1 MMKKLSKPKLYKPD
15 INIPKVIKRRKAP
28 EERLKEA
35 FANVPKITNETV
47 AEHREEVLSS
57 ARKYI
62 YPLQHSRKRIVFM
75 SSSIAALAV
84 FLFLAY
90 ILVALYRFQSTSSF
104 IYGVTQVIPF
114 PVAKVGGSWVSY
126 DSYLFELKRYM
137 HYYETQQQVNFLF
150 SILAGV
156 APFGTLIFELV
167 MAHKYHDNKQV
178 WAISMLIRQNNSLL
192 AAQPSHGVDW
202 KLPVINADLELGL
215 ENQII
220 PKLKEIFSMEPETLH
235 THVVGTTQVLLEIG
249 FPKTINSQDLSG
261 IANKIPFIDE
271 LCFINKKDSPELF
284 GKVEP
289 FRSIDVTA

>member
-1 MMKKLSKPKLYKPD
+1 MIDILSKFE
-15 INIPKVIKRRKAP
+15 NNRKFTQ
-28 EERLKEA
+28 KEA
-35 FANVPKITNETV
+35 RLIFK
-47 AEHREEVLSS
+47 
-57 ARKYI
+57 
-62 YPLQHSRKRIVFM
+62 
-75 SSSIAALAV
+75 IAAYSEAIGWV
-84 FLFLAY
+84 
-90 ILVALYRFQSTSSF
+90 ILLTGIVIGRMYPSVSKYSLPIAGQIHGTIFVGYF
-104 IYGVTQVIPF
+104 IILLSVYP
-114 PVAKVGGSWVSY
+114 S
-126 DSYLFELKRYM
+126 LKWSR
-137 HYYETQQQVNFLF
+137 TNFLF